1 MPRRAREKSESGIYH
16 VMLRGANRQ
25 EIFHDDED
33 NIRFLETLARYKKA
47 SKIKVLG
54 WCLMGNHVH
63 ILIKE
68 GQEELSTTMKRIG
81 VSYSWYYNCKYK
93 STGHLFQD
101 RYRSEKVNSDK
112 YLLTVIR
119 YIHQNP
125 FKAGIVKRPVDW
137 NWSSCR
143 GYYGDNIYPSELLD
157 YEFILSIFS
166 DNRELAI
173 KEFIAFNEL
182 ECETECL
189 DENRSR
195 RLTDEEAKLEVA
207 RIIPIN
213 EIAVLKSMP
222 KLQRDPI
229 IMRIK
234 EIEGLTQRQ
243 VSRILGVAPNLIFR
257 TK

>member
-1 MPRRAREKSESGIYH
+1 
-16 VMLRGANRQ
+16 
-25 EIFHDDED
+25 
-33 NIRFLETLARYKKA
+33 
-47 SKIKVLG
+47 
-54 WCLMGNHVH
+54 
-63 ILIKE
+63 
-68 GQEELSTTMKRIG
+68 
-81 VSYSWYYNCKYK
+81 
-93 STGHLFQD
+93 
-101 RYRSEKVNSDK
+101 
-112 YLLTVIR
+112 
-119 YIHQNP
+119 
-125 FKAGIVKRPVDW
+125 
-137 NWSSCR
+137 
-143 GYYGDNIYPSELLD
+143 LD